1 MTFASE
7 QTISL
12 VQQEYVTTYCNC
24 FSHTNKRLTR
34 LFGFSRYRV
43 IEMFWFHLLPKHIAV
58 EILRSKILKLP
69 LQQQGFVQKL
79 RRIPKIC
86 SVFVLKTKF
95 REGGTGGLVH
105 CIALPTSNQI
115 QLVTLRP
122 TQLTQASFL
131 QKYQML
137 QNGFLISVMLRWH
150 SGVKNHEIWTF
161 KVNFLC
167 QKTSESF

>member
-105 CIALPTSNQI
+105 CIALPSSNQI

-131 QKYQML
+131 QKKS
-137 QNGFLISVMLRWH
+137 NVAKWFFDIF
-150 SGVKNHEIWTF
+150 NTEIAQCRQKFDVILGT
-161 KVNFLC
+161 KVVQF
-167 QKTSESF
+167 

>member
-105 CIALPTSNQI
+105 CIALPSSNQI

-137 QNGFLISVMLRWH
+137 QNVFLITITLRWH
-150 SGVKNHEIWTF
+150 RASAACKNQSFATF
-161 KVNFLC
+161 DFFL
-167 QKTSESF
+167 